1 MIVPLP
7 VGESSMADCLAQVI
21 EATRERKRR
30 TPYQPSARLLQRWM
44 VRAMSR
50 QRVVNLLVSN
60 LPGPT
65 TPLSCAGTGVR
76 EMFQIGVVQGN
87 VPVSVGVL
95 SYAGQLN
102 VEIVGDPDAVPD
114 LADFAAGV
122 SATLHQLGALDSA
135 GRLAPES

>member
-7 VGESSMADCLAQVI
+7 AGESSAAACLAQI
-21 EATRERKRR
+21 IPATRERKRR
-30 TPYQPSARLLQRWM
+30 PPYQPGARLLQRWM

-65 TPLSCAGTGVR
+65 SRLSCAGLGVR
-76 EMFQIGVVQGN
+76 EMFQFGVVQGN
-87 VPVSVGVL
+87 VPISAGVL

-102 VEIVGDPDAVPD
+102 IGIVGDPDAVPD
-114 LADFAAGV
+114 LPEFAAGV
-122 SATLHQLGALDSA
+122 SATLVQLGALDRARRPAADS
-135 GRLAPES
+135 